1 MLKKNG
7 RLVSINGT
15 DVTITGMDYD
25 YPNDENNIVQ
35 SKFNITFDATVNN
48 QFFVIHFSNER
59 ISSQHQYLA
68 DTFIGTGDA
77 FSAFLREVESNAEL
91 RDKKQYSDETKHTAN
106 EVIGAIAQ
114 SVYMHVQSHSPDQ
127 DEE

>member
-25 YPNDENNIVQ
+25 YPNAKGNVAQ
-35 SKFNITFDATVNN
+35 SRFDITFNATVNSLV
-48 QFFVIHFSNER
+48 FVINFSNER
-59 ISSQHQYLA
+59 LSNQNQYIA

-77 FSAFLREVESNAEL
+77 YSQFLREVESDTQLQE
-91 RDKKQYSDETKHTAN
+91 KKEYSDVTKNAAN

-114 SVYMHVQSHSPDQ
+114 SVYIHVQSHSPDQ